1 MIDKTKLIA
10 ATVNNRKANAELV
23 RIQWRASLMA
33 EGRIE
38 ELRTLARN
46 VKYQERLTYDPDLDT
61 R

>member
-10 ATVNNRKANAELV
+10 ITVNNRKANAELV

-38 ELRTLARN
+38 ELRILARN
-46 VKYQERLTYDPDLDT
+46 VKHQERLTYDPDLDT